1 MKLDEIKDLIGLF
14 DESNLSKIEIERE
27 KFSIKLEKETV
38 VVAPAPVAQAV
49 VAPAVVQTVDTKTA
63 IVQENDEVEGDKLRS
78 PMVGTYYAS
87 PSPDSPPF
95 VKVGDT
101 VKKGQV
107 LAVLEAM
114 KIMNEFE
121 AEYDCQILQA
131 LVNDGQPI
139 EYDMP
144 LFIVKRI

>member
-27 KFSIKLEKETV
+27 KFSIKLEKEAIVTV
-38 VVAPAPVAQAV
+38 SAPVAQTV
-49 VAPAVVQTVDTKTA
+49 VSPAASQTVETKTA
-63 IVQENDEVEGDKLRS
+63 IVQESDEVEGDKLNS

-121 AEYDCQILQA
+121 AEYDCQILQS
-131 LVNDGQPI
+131 LVSDGQPI

>member
-14 DESNLSKIEIERE
+14 DESNLSKLEIERE
-27 KFSIKLEKETV
+27 KFSIKLEKETAALAGV
-38 VVAPAPVAQAV
+38 ATPQVVAAPVVTAAV
-49 VAPAVVQTVDTKTA
+49 ESKPA
-63 IVQENDEVEGDKLRS
+63 IVQESDEVEGERLRS
-78 PMVGTYYAS
+78 PMVGTYYAA

>member
-14 DESNLSKIEIERE
+14 DESNLSKIEIQRE
-27 KFSIKLEKETV
+27 KFSIKLEKEIV
-38 VVAPAPVAQAV
+38 AIASAPASQAV
-49 VAPAVVQTVDTKTA
+49 VAPTVVQTVDTKTA
-63 IVQENDEVEGDKLRS
+63 IVQESDEVEGDKLRS

-114 KIMNEFE
+114 KIMNELE

>member
-14 DESNLSKIEIERE
+14 DESNLSKIEIQRE
-27 KFSIKLEKETV
+27 NFSIKLEKEI
-38 VVAPAPVAQAV
+38 VAIAPTSASQAV
-49 VAPAVVQTVDTKTA
+49 VAPTVVQTVDTKTA
-63 IVQENDEVEGDKLRS
+63 IVQETDEVEGERLRS

-114 KIMNEFE
+114 KIMNELE

>member
-14 DESNLSKIEIERE
+14 DESNLSKIEIERD
-27 KFSIKLEKETV
+27 KFAIKLEKATV
-38 VVAPAPVAQAV
+38 ATAPVAAPV
-49 VAPAVVQTVDTKTA
+49 VIAPASATSATTTA
-63 IVQENDEVEGDKLRS
+63 IVQESDEVEGDKLRS

-144 LFIVKRI
+144 LFIVKKI

>member
-27 KFSIKLEKETV
+27 KFSIKLEKETIAV
-38 VVAPAPVAQAV
+38 APVATPQV
-49 VAPAVVQTVDTKTA
+49 VAAPAVVQAVDIKTA
-63 IVQENDEVEGDKLRS
+63 IAQESDEVEGDRLRS